1 MKKLIYIFILLLIVG
16 CNNLSN
22 TPKKQV
28 EEFFKKYQSLDK
40 DVIADL
46 TESINVNDTWTT
58 DQKIKYEKIMKKH
71 YQNLAYKIKEEVVD
85 GDGSVVTVEIEV
97 TNFRKTINEAEQYL
111 QNNQSYFYDDDVYN
125 NQRYND
131 YLLEKLESSI
141 EKIKYTLN
149 ISLTKT
155 DNKWKLNT
163 LPDSIYDKINGIY
176 NY

>member
-46 TESINVNDTWTT
+46 TETINVNDTWTT